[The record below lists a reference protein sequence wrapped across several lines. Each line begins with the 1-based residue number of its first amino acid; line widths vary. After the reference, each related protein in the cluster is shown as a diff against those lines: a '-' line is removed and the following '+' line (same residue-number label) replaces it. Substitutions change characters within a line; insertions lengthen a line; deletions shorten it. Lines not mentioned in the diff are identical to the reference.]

1 MNNVWSVTQLSNYLK
16 QLLESNVSLSNLSV
30 MGEVSNLSSPPSG
43 HRYFRLKDSQNVI
56 SNVMWANRSGIQ
68 YLEDGA
74 QVMVT
79 GHMTFYGRNGNSN
92 FQVESVTPLGIGSL
106 SVEFDLLKTKLETEG
121 LFDQSRKRDLPEF
134 PKVIGVVT
142 SASGSVWQD
151 IQNVVKRR
159 YPLCE
164 LLLSH
169 ASVQG
174 EKSKDELCSAIDLL
188 NIEGRSDVIILAR
201 GGGSLEDLWPFN
213 EESLARTIFAS
224 SIPIVSGVGHETDI
238 TIADLVSDVRAPT
251 PSAAAEL
258 VVPDCEM
265 LRHDLSRNVIT
276 VNNALLR
283 KIDVNRL
290 GMINISEKI
299 LREMPDLNDKRRRV
313 DEILQNVIY
322 TLRNNLTSEKRFIL
336 ELENQL
342 KLLDFNNIL
351 SRGFAFVRKDSDLSP
366 VKNAKDMNKSDKVR
380 LSFNDGELLA
390 EIL

>member
-121 LFDQSRKRDLPEF
+121 LFDQSRKRNLPEF

-224 SIPIVSGVGHETDI
+224 RIPIVSGVGHETDI

-283 KIDVNRL
+283 KIDVHRL

-322 TLRNNLTSEKRFIL
+322 TLRNNLTSERRFIL

>member
-224 SIPIVSGVGHETDI
+224 RIPIVSGVGHETDI

>member
-121 LFDQSRKRDLPEF
+121 LFDQSRKRNLPEF

-224 SIPIVSGVGHETDI
+224 RIPIVSGVGHETDI

-283 KIDVNRL
+283 KIDVHRL
-290 GMINISEKI
+290 GMLNISEKI

-322 TLRNNLTSEKRFIL
+322 TLRNNLTSERRFIL

>member
-121 LFDQSRKRDLPEF
+121 LFDQSRKRNLPEF

-224 SIPIVSGVGHETDI
+224 RIPIVSGVGHETDI

-283 KIDVNRL
+283 KIDVHRL
-290 GMINISEKI
+290 AMINISEKI

-322 TLRNNLTSEKRFIL
+322 TLRNNLTSERRFIL

>member
-224 SIPIVSGVGHETDI
+224 RIPIVSGVGHETDI

-351 SRGFAFVRKDSDLSP
+351 SRGFAFGRKDSDLSP

>member
-224 SIPIVSGVGHETDI
+224 RIPIVSGVGHETDI

-283 KIDVNRL
+283 KIDVHRL

-322 TLRNNLTSEKRFIL
+322 TLRNNLTSERRFIL

>member
-121 LFDQSRKRDLPEF
+121 LFDQSRKRNLPEF

-224 SIPIVSGVGHETDI
+224 RIPIVSGVGHETDI

-283 KIDVNRL
+283 KIDVHRL
-290 GMINISEKI
+290 GLLNISEKI

-322 TLRNNLTSEKRFIL
+322 TLRNNLTSERRFIL